1 MSKLASSR
9 GAEARGVTGKVVPKA
24 AAKAIGASPMPATQ
38 KRGHAGPMNFVTVF
52 RADAI
57 ERVRLVKQGIP
68 ASAVENIAK
77 RMAMP
82 KERLVLTLGLA
93 RATVDRK
100 ARENKPLSTDESSRL
115 LGMARLVG
123 QVQSM
128 VEESGDPTGFNAAE
142 WVARWLD
149 QPLPALGGQRP
160 AELMDTP
167 DGQGLVSDLVARMQ
181 SGAYA

>member
-1 MSKLASSR
+1 MSKSLASRSSEKR
-9 GAEARGVTGKVVPKA
+9 AI
-24 AAKAIGASPMPATQ
+24 AKRPPS
-38 KRGHAGPMNFVTVF
+38 GPMNFVNVF
-52 RADAI
+52 QADAI
-57 ERVRLVKQGIP
+57 ERVRMVKKGIP

-82 KERLVLTLGLA
+82 KERLVLTLGFA

-100 ARENKPLSTDESSRL
+100 ARENKSLSADESSRL

-123 QVQSM
+123 QVQAM
-128 VEESGDPTGFNAAE
+128 VDESGNPDGFNAAE
-142 WVARWLD
+142 WVARWLE

-167 DGQGLVSDLVARMQ
+167 DGQRLVADLVARMQ